1 MNHLGVD
8 GCKAGWIAV
17 TKDCGELIYRI
28 YPNAQD
34 LVAAFPNAERILI
47 DIPIGLPWNA
57 APIRPCD
64 RLARDVLGPRR
75 SSVFP
80 VPCRAAAYAESLEAA
95 RTANLNEL
103 DRSLP
108 QQSWGI
114 CKKIAE
120 IDGLLQRKQR
130 LRKIVREVHPE
141 VCFWGLAG
149 GAPMQH
155 NKKTK
160 GGLSER
166 LTLLSRFEPDARHLL
181 EQVQANEMRK
191 HVAADDVL
199 DALVSYVVSSAPYET
214 LQVMQAEPLA
224 DQTGLPMEM
233 VYAAANANQNLD
245 PSQ

>member
-1 MNHLGVD
+1 MNYIGVD

-17 TKDCGELIYRI
+17 SKDHDGLIYRI
-28 YPNAQD
+28 YSSAED

-47 DIPIGLPWNA
+47 DIPIGLPWMA

-64 RLARDVLGPRR
+64 RLARQVLGSRR

-80 VPCRAAAYAESLEAA
+80 VPCRAAAYAKTLEAA
-95 RTANLNEL
+95 RAANLTEL
-103 DRSLP
+103 GRSLP

-120 IDGLLQRKQR
+120 IDDLLQRQQR

-149 GAPMQH
+149 GSPMQH
-155 NKKTK
+155 NKKTRA
-160 GGLSER
+160 GQAER
-166 LTLLSRFEPDARHLL
+166 LSLLMQLEPSAERLL
-181 EQVQANEMRK
+181 EQVMQNEMRK
-191 HVAADDVL
+191 IAMADDVL
-199 DALVSYVVSSAPYET
+199 DALVAYAVSSAPHAS

-224 DQTGLPMEM
+224 DQTDLSMEM
-233 VYAAANANQNLD
+233 VYLN
-245 PSQ
+245 S

>member
-1 MNHLGVD
+1 MNHIGVD

-17 TKDCGELIYRI
+17 TKDRDGLIYRI
-28 YPNAQD
+28 FPSAQD
-34 LVAAFPNAERILI
+34 LVAAFPNAERIMI
-47 DIPIGLPWNA
+47 DIPIGLPWMA

-64 RLARDVLGPRR
+64 RLARQVLESRR

-80 VPCRAAAYAESLEAA
+80 VPCRAAAYAKTLEAA
-95 RTANLNEL
+95 RAANLNEL
-103 DRSLP
+103 GRSLP

-120 IDGLLQRKQR
+120 IDDLLQREQR

-149 GAPMQH
+149 GSPMQH

-166 LTLLSRFEPDARHLL
+166 LALLSRFEPDAQHLL
-181 EQVQANEMRK
+181 IQVLVNEMRK
-191 HVAADDVL
+191 QVAADDVL
-199 DALVSYVVSSAPYET
+199 DALVAYVVSSGPHAS
-214 LQVMQAEPLA
+214 LQVMQTEPLV
-224 DQTGLPMEM
+224 DQTGLSIEM
-233 VYAAANANQNLD
+233 VYLN
-245 PSQ
+245 S

>member
-1 MNHLGVD
+1 MNHIGVD

-28 YPNAQD
+28 YPSAQN

-47 DIPIGLPWNA
+47 DIPIGLPWRE

-64 RLARDVLGPRR
+64 RLAREVLGPRR

-80 VPCRAAAYAESLEAA
+80 VPCRNAAYAESLEAA
-95 RTANLNEL
+95 RTANLNDLE
-103 DRSLP
+103 RSLP

-120 IDGLLQRKQR
+120 IDGLLQREQR

-149 GAPMQH
+149 GSPMQH

-166 LTLLSRFEPDARHLL
+166 LTLVSKFEPGARHLL
-181 EQVQANEMRK
+181 EQVLKTEMRK

-199 DALVSYVVSSAPYET
+199 DALVAYVVSSQPHAN
-214 LQVMQAEPLA
+214 LHAMQAEPLV
-224 DQTGLPMEM
+224 DQTDLSIEM
-233 VYAAANANQNLD
+233 VYASAVSENLIA
-245 PSQ
+245 PG